1 MPIATNKPIP
11 EKGPVMPRSPLG
23 KTLVIANPAAHSGAG
38 EKGARFA
45 EDFLQSYSSATNGF
59 EVVRTTAPE
68 DAIEMAASA
77 SGYDTVLALGGD
89 GIIHEVVNGLMGIQR
104 EARPQLG
111 IIPMGSGN
119 DYARTL
125 GMRRNDVQGALAQL
139 VRGIARPCDLGLV
152 NGVHFMETLSFG
164 LDAAIANDTTIKRA
178 EGTTQVGE
186 ELFIRSAIK
195 ILSEAKEGFK
205 VSVSFDEDDP
215 VDLCSIIFA
224 IQVGPTYGGGFKICP
239 EADPSDGYLD
249 TCYNVKL
256 PKLPKLMTLLGLAR
270 VGRHTLSKVVHTRRL
285 RHAELHFE
293 VEPPCQ
299 VDGEM
304 LRGNDFIV
312 DVVPAAIDVIFPR
325 FQ

>member
-1 MPIATNKPIP
+1 MPIAGNRPIP
-11 EKGPVMPRSPLG
+11 EKGLIMPHSPLG

-38 EKGARFA
+38 ESGARFA
-45 EDFLQSYSSATNGF
+45 EDFLKSFSSATNGF
-59 EVVRTTAPE
+59 EVIRTKAPE
-68 DAIEMAASA
+68 DAIDMAACA

-89 GIIHEVVNGLMGIQR
+89 GIIHEVVNGLMSIQG
-104 EARPQLG
+104 EIRPQLG

-125 GMRRNDVQGALAQL
+125 SMNKNDVQGALAQL
-139 VRGIARPCDLGLV
+139 VRGVARPCDLGLV

-178 EGTTQVGE
+178 EGTNQEGE
-186 ELFIRSAIK
+186 ELFIRSAIT

-205 VSVSFDEDDP
+205 VSAAFDEEDP
-215 VDLCSIIFA
+215 LNLCSIIFA
-224 IQVGPTYGGGFKICP
+224 IQVGPTYGGGFRICP

-256 PKLPKLMTLLGLAR
+256 PQLPKLMTLLGLAR
-270 VGRHTLSKVVHTRRL
+270 MGKHTLSKVVRTRRL

-293 VEPPCQ
+293 AEPPCQ

-304 LRGNDFIV
+304 LRGSDFIV
-312 DVVPAAIDVIFPR
+312 DVVPAAVNVIFPR

>member
-1 MPIATNKPIP
+1 MPH
-11 EKGPVMPRSPLG
+11 SPLG

-45 EDFLQSYSSATNGF
+45 EDFLKSFSSATKGF
-59 EVVRTTAPE
+59 EVIRTKAPE
-68 DAIEMAASA
+68 DAIDMAASA

-89 GIIHEVVNGLMGIQR
+89 GIIHEVANGLMAIQR
-104 EARPQLG
+104 DIRPQLG

-125 GMRRNDVQGALAQL
+125 SMRKNDVQGALAQL
-139 VRGIARPCDLGLV
+139 VRGVARPCDLGLV

-178 EGTTQVGE
+178 EGTSQEGE

-195 ILSEAKEGFK
+195 ILSEAKEGFE
-205 VSVSFDEDDP
+205 VSAAFDEEDP

-224 IQVGPTYGGGFKICP
+224 IQVGPTYGGGFRICP

-256 PKLPKLMTLLGLAR
+256 PQLPKLMTLLGLAR
-270 VGRHTLSKVVHTRRL
+270 MGKHTLSKVVRTRRL
-285 RHAELHFE
+285 RHAELHFKA
-293 VEPPCQ
+293 EPPCQ

-304 LRGNDFIV
+304 LRGTDFIV

>member
-1 MPIATNKPIP
+1 
-11 EKGPVMPRSPLG
+11 
-23 KTLVIANPAAHSGAG
+23 
-38 EKGARFA
+38 
-45 EDFLQSYSSATNGF
+45 
-59 EVVRTTAPE
+59 
-68 DAIEMAASA
+68 MASSA
-77 SGYDTVLALGGD
+77 SGYDTVLALDGD
-89 GIIHEVVNGLMGIQR
+89 GIIHEVVNGLMAIQ
-104 EARPQLG
+104 EDIRPQLG

-125 GMRRNDVQGALAQL
+125 GMKKNDVQGALAQL
-139 VRGIARPCDLGLV
+139 VRGVARPCDLGLV

-178 EGTTQVGE
+178 EGTSQEGE

-195 ILSEAKEGFK
+195 ILSEAKEGFE
-205 VSVSFDEDDP
+205 VSAAFDEEDP
-215 VDLCSIIFA
+215 IDLCSIIFA
-224 IQVGPTYGGGFKICP
+224 IQVGPTYGGGFRICP

-256 PKLPKLMTLLGLAR
+256 PQLPKLMTLLGLAR
-270 VGRHTLSKVVHTRRL
+270 MGKHTLSKVVRTRRL

-293 VEPPCQ
+293 AEPPCQ

-304 LRGNDFIV
+304 LRGTDFIV

-325 FQ
+325 S

>member
-1 MPIATNKPIP
+1 MPIARNRPIP
-11 EKGPVMPRSPLG
+11 EKGLIMPHSPLG
-23 KTLVIANPAAHSGAG
+23 KTLVIANPSAHSGAG

-45 EDFLQSYSSATNGF
+45 EDFLKSFSSATKGF
-59 EVVRTTAPE
+59 EVIRTKAPE
-68 DAIEMAASA
+68 DAIDMAASA

-89 GIIHEVVNGLMGIQR
+89 GIIHEVVNGLMAIQR
-104 EARPQLG
+104 DIRPQLG

-125 GMRRNDVQGALAQL
+125 GMRKNDVQGALAQL
-139 VRGIARPCDLGLV
+139 VRGVARPCDLGLV

-178 EGTTQVGE
+178 EGTSQEGE

-205 VSVSFDEDDP
+205 VSATFDEDDP

-224 IQVGPTYGGGFKICP
+224 IQVGPTYGGGFRICP

-256 PKLPKLMTLLGLAR
+256 PQLPKQSKAR
-270 VGRHTLSKVVHTRRL
+270 LPTHK
-285 RHAELHFE
+285 
-293 VEPPCQ
+293 
-299 VDGEM
+299 
-304 LRGNDFIV
+304 
-312 DVVPAAIDVIFPR
+312 
-325 FQ
+325 

>member
-1 MPIATNKPIP
+1 MPIAGNRPIP
-11 EKGPVMPRSPLG
+11 EKGLIMPHSPLG

-38 EKGARFA
+38 ESGARFA
-45 EDFLQSYSSATNGF
+45 EDFLKSFSSATNGF
-59 EVVRTTAPE
+59 EVIRTKAPE
-68 DAIEMAASA
+68 DAIDMAASA

-89 GIIHEVVNGLMGIQR
+89 GIIHEVVNGLMSIQ
-104 EARPQLG
+104 EEIRPQLG

-125 GMRRNDVQGALAQL
+125 SMKKNDVQGALAQL
-139 VRGIARPCDLGLV
+139 VRGVARPCDLGLV

-178 EGTTQVGE
+178 EGTNQEGE

-205 VSVSFDEDDP
+205 VSAAFDEEDP
-215 VDLCSIIFA
+215 LDLCGIIFA
-224 IQVGPTYGGGFKICP
+224 IQVGPTYGGGFRICP

-256 PKLPKLMTLLGLAR
+256 PQLPNLMTLLGLAR
-270 VGRHTLSKVVHTRRL
+270 MGKHTLSKVVRTRRL

-293 VEPPCQ
+293 AEPPCQ

-304 LRGNDFIV
+304 LRGSDFIV
-312 DVVPAAIDVIFPR
+312 DVVPAAINVIFPR

>member
-1 MPIATNKPIP
+1 MPIARNRPVP
-11 EKGPVMPRSPLG
+11 EKGLIMPHSPLG

-45 EDFLQSYSSATNGF
+45 EDFLKSFSSATKGF
-59 EVVRTTAPE
+59 EVIRTKAPE
-68 DAIEMAASA
+68 DAIDMAATA

-89 GIIHEVVNGLMGIQR
+89 GIIHEVVNGLMAIHGDI
-104 EARPQLG
+104 RPQLG

-125 GMRRNDVQGALAQL
+125 GMKKNDVQGALAQL
-139 VRGIARPCDLGLV
+139 VRGVARPCDLGLV

-164 LDAAIANDTTIKRA
+164 LDAAIANDTTVKRA
-178 EGTTQVGE
+178 EGTTQEGE

-195 ILSEAKEGFK
+195 ILSEAKEGFE
-205 VSVSFDEDDP
+205 VSAAFDEEDP

-224 IQVGPTYGGGFKICP
+224 IQVGPTYGGGFRICP
-239 EADPSDGYLD
+239 EANPSDGYLD

-256 PKLPKLMTLLGLAR
+256 PQLPKLMTLLGLAR
-270 VGRHTLSKVVHTRRL
+270 MGKHTLSKVVRTRRL

-293 VEPPCQ
+293 TEPPCQ

-304 LRGNDFIV
+304 LRGTDFIV

-325 FQ
+325 S

>member
-1 MPIATNKPIP
+1 MIMPH
-11 EKGPVMPRSPLG
+11 SPLG

-45 EDFLQSYSSATNGF
+45 EDFLKSFSSATKGF
-59 EVVRTTAPE
+59 EVIRTKAPE
-68 DAIEMAASA
+68 DAIDMAATA

-89 GIIHEVVNGLMGIQR
+89 GIIHEVVNGLMAIHGDI
-104 EARPQLG
+104 RPQLG

-125 GMRRNDVQGALAQL
+125 GMKKNDVQGALAQL
-139 VRGIARPCDLGLV
+139 VRGVARPCDLGLV

-164 LDAAIANDTTIKRA
+164 LDAAIANDTTVKRA
-178 EGTTQVGE
+178 EGTTQEGE

-195 ILSEAKEGFK
+195 ILSEAKEGFE
-205 VSVSFDEDDP
+205 VSAAFDEEDP

-224 IQVGPTYGGGFKICP
+224 IQVGPTYGGGFRICP
-239 EADPSDGYLD
+239 EANPSDGYLD

-256 PKLPKLMTLLGLAR
+256 PQLPKLMTLLGLAR
-270 VGRHTLSKVVHTRRL
+270 MGKHTLSKVVRTRRL

-293 VEPPCQ
+293 TEPPCQ

-304 LRGNDFIV
+304 LRGTDFIV
-312 DVVPAAIDVIFPR
+312 DVVPVALDVIFPR
-325 FQ
+325 S

>member
-1 MPIATNKPIP
+1 MPIARNRPVP
-11 EKGPVMPRSPLG
+11 EKGLIMPHSPLG

-45 EDFLQSYSSATNGF
+45 EDFLKSFSSATKGF
-59 EVVRTTAPE
+59 EVIRTKAPE
-68 DAIEMAASA
+68 DAIDIAATA

-89 GIIHEVVNGLMGIQR
+89 GIIHEVVNGLMAIHGDI
-104 EARPQLG
+104 RPQLG

-125 GMRRNDVQGALAQL
+125 GMRKNDVQGALAQL
-139 VRGIARPCDLGLV
+139 VRGVARPCDLGLV

-164 LDAAIANDTTIKRA
+164 LDAAIANDTTVKRA
-178 EGTTQVGE
+178 EGTTQEGE

-195 ILSEAKEGFK
+195 ILSEAKEGFG
-205 VSVSFDEDDP
+205 VSAAFDEEDP

-224 IQVGPTYGGGFKICP
+224 IQVGPTYGGGFRICP

-256 PKLPKLMTLLGLAR
+256 PQLPKLMTLLGLAR
-270 VGRHTLSKVVHTRRL
+270 MGKHTLSKVVRTRRL
-285 RHAELHFE
+285 RHAELHFDA
-293 VEPPCQ
+293 EPPCQ

-304 LRGNDFIV
+304 LRGTDFIV

-325 FQ
+325 S

>member
-1 MPIATNKPIP
+1 MIMPH
-11 EKGPVMPRSPLG
+11 SPLG

-45 EDFLQSYSSATNGF
+45 EDFLKSFSSATKGF
-59 EVVRTTAPE
+59 EVIRTKAPE
-68 DAIEMAASA
+68 DAIDMAATA

-89 GIIHEVVNGLMGIQR
+89 GLIHEVVNGLMAIHGDI
-104 EARPQLG
+104 RPQLG

-125 GMRRNDVQGALAQL
+125 GMKKNDVQGALAQL
-139 VRGIARPCDLGLV
+139 VRGVARPCDLGLV

-164 LDAAIANDTTIKRA
+164 LDAAIANDTTVKRA
-178 EGTTQVGE
+178 EGTTQEGE

-195 ILSEAKEGFK
+195 ILSEAKEGFE
-205 VSVSFDEDDP
+205 VSAAFDEEDP

-224 IQVGPTYGGGFKICP
+224 IQVGPTYGGGFRICP
-239 EADPSDGYLD
+239 EADSSDGYLD

-256 PKLPKLMTLLGLAR
+256 PQLPKLMTLLGLAR
-270 VGRHTLSKVVHTRRL
+270 MGKHTLSKVVRTRRL

-293 VEPPCQ
+293 TEPPCQ

-304 LRGNDFIV
+304 LRGTDFIV
-312 DVVPAAIDVIFPR
+312 DVVPAAIEVIFPR
-325 FQ
+325 S

>member
-1 MPIATNKPIP
+1 MPIAGNKPIS
-11 EKGPVMPRSPLG
+11 EKGSAMPHSPLG

-45 EDFLQSYSSATNGF
+45 EDFLKSFSSATNGF

-68 DAIEMAASA
+68 DAIDMAASA

-89 GIIHEVVNGLMGIQR
+89 GIIHEVVNGLMDIQ
-104 EARPQLG
+104 EGTRPQLG

-125 GMRRNDVQGALAQL
+125 GMKRNDVQRAFAQL
-139 VRGIARPCDLGLV
+139 VRGVARPCDIGLV
-152 NGVHFMETLSFG
+152 NGVHFVETLSFG
-164 LDAAIANDTTIKRA
+164 LDAAIANDTTVKRA
-178 EGTTQVGE
+178 EGTTQEGE

-205 VSVSFDEDDP
+205 VSAAFDEDDP
-215 VDLCSIIFA
+215 IDLCSIIFA

-239 EADPSDGYLD
+239 GAIPSDGYLD
-249 TCYNVKL
+249 TCYNVRL
-256 PKLPKLMTLLGLAR
+256 PKLPKLMALLGLAR
-270 VGRHTLSKVVHTRRL
+270 MGKHTLSKVVRTRRL

-293 VEPPCQ
+293 AEPPCQ

-304 LRGNDFIV
+304 LRGTDFIV
-312 DVVPAAIDVIFPR
+312 DVAPEAIDVIFPR

>member
-1 MPIATNKPIP
+1 MPIAGNKPIS
-11 EKGPVMPRSPLG
+11 EKGFIMPHSPLG

-45 EDFLQSYSSATNGF
+45 EDFLKSYSSATSGF

-68 DAIEMAASA
+68 DAIDMAASA

-89 GIIHEVVNGLMGIQR
+89 GIIHEVVNGLMDIQ
-104 EARPQLG
+104 EGTRPQLG

-125 GMRRNDVQGALAQL
+125 GMKKNDVQGAFAQL
-139 VRGIARPCDLGLV
+139 VRGVARPCDLGLV

-164 LDAAIANDTTIKRA
+164 LDAAIANDTTVKRA
-178 EGTTQVGE
+178 EGTTQEGE

-195 ILSEAKEGFK
+195 ILSEAKEGFE
-205 VSVSFDEDDP
+205 VPAAFDGEDP
-215 VDLCSIIFA
+215 IDLDSIIFA

-249 TCYNVKL
+249 TCYNVRL

-270 VGRHTLSKVVHTRRL
+270 MGKHTLSKVVRTRRL
-285 RHAELHFE
+285 RHAELNFKA
-293 VEPPCQ
+293 EPPCQ

-304 LRGNDFIV
+304 LRGTDFIV
-312 DVVPAAIDVIFPR
+312 DVVPAAIDVILPR

>member
-1 MPIATNKPIP
+1 MPIAGNKPIS
-11 EKGPVMPRSPLG
+11 EKGPAMPHSPLG
-23 KTLVIANPAAHSGAG
+23 KALVIANPAAHSGAG
-38 EKGARFA
+38 EKGTRFA
-45 EDFLQSYSSATNGF
+45 EDFLKSFSSATSGF

-68 DAIEMAASA
+68 DAIDMAASA
-77 SGYDTVLALGGD
+77 SGYDSVLALGGD
-89 GIIHEVVNGLMGIQR
+89 GIIHEVVNGLMSIQSDI
-104 EARPQLG
+104 RPQLG

-125 GMRRNDVQGALAQL
+125 GMKKNDVQRAFAQL
-139 VRGIARPCDLGLV
+139 VRGVTRPCDLGLV

-164 LDAAIANDTTIKRA
+164 LDAAIANDTTVKRA
-178 EGTTQVGE
+178 EGTTQEGE

-195 ILSEAKEGFK
+195 ILSEAKEGFE
-205 VSVSFDEDDP
+205 VSATFDEDDP
-215 VDLCSIIFA
+215 IDLCSIIFA

-249 TCYNVKL
+249 TCYNVQL

-270 VGRHTLSKVVHTRRL
+270 MGKHTLSKVVRTRRL
-285 RHAELHFE
+285 RHAELHFKA
-293 VEPPCQ
+293 EPPCQ

-304 LRGNDFIV
+304 LRGTDFIV
-312 DVVPAAIDVIFPR
+312 DVVPAAIDVILPR